1 MCPEVRIV
9 PTGDTAVTIYF
20 KQEITE
26 EVHRQVQS
34 VVQLLKMKRIKGVT
48 EWVPAY
54 ASITI
59 YYDPLSTAY
68 KELLLILEELIQN
81 SEDLECRTESRL
93 IEIPTLYGDEWG
105 VDLEFV
111 AQYNQMSIDQ
121 VVKIHSAG
129 LYRVYMLGFA
139 PGFPYLG
146 GMSERIS
153 APRLENPRMQI
164 PAGSVGIAGNQTG
177 IYPLASPAGWRII
190 GRTPIKLFNPER
202 KENPILLQA
211 GDLIRFVPITR
222 EKFAE
227 LLEDPI

>member
-1 MCPEVRIV
+1 M
-9 PTGDTAVTIYF
+9 
-20 KQEITE
+20 
-26 EVHRQVQS
+26 
-34 VVQLLKMKRIKGVT
+34 T

-54 ASITI
+54 ASLTI

-68 KELLLILEELIQN
+68 KELMSILEELLRN
-81 SEDLECRTESRL
+81 SGDLECRTENRL